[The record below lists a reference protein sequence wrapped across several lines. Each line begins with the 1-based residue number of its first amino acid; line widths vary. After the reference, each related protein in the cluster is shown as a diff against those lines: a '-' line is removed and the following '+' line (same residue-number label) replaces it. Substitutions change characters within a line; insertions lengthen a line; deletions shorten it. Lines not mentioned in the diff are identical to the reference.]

1 MKQTHLP
8 QKQGLYDPQFEH
20 DSCGVGFVCN
30 IKGKRS
36 HAIVKQGLE
45 VLRRLSHRGATGADP
60 KTGDGAGLLIQFP
73 REFFASICAKEKINL
88 PEEGKYASGLVFLPQ
103 AAKERKFCKETF
115 EKIIHTEAQVFLGW
129 RDVPIDNSDI
139 GQSAKDTQPVIEQ
152 VFIGATPVSL
162 RARHWFSGGRSN
174 LKEIASS
181 PAAPRNDTLDN
192 LAFERKLYVIRK
204 QVENIIRASKIKQKT
219 FFYIPSLSSRTFI
232 YKGLLMPHQVENFFL
247 DLSSQEIKS
256 ALAMAHSRYSTNTFP
271 TWDLSQPFRFIAHNG
286 EINTLRGNIN
296 WMRARQ
302 NFLKSELFGRDLK
315 KIFPVIVPDGSDSAA
330 MDNVFELLTLSGRSL
345 THAIS
350 MLIPAAWEQN
360 NLLTREVRAFHQYHT
375 CLIEPWDGPAAIV
388 FTDGVSIG
396 AVLDRN
402 GLRPCRYIVT
412 KDDFVV
418 MASEAGVLDI
428 APSNILHSGRLEPGK
443 TFFIDT
449 QAGCIIEDSQIKKE
463 LAGDKPYARWV
474 KKNILELDKIS
485 AYSVERRADRK
496 NYTLSAKRYPQENIL
511 TLLKAF
517 GYTREDLKTIIKPM
531 AENAQEPVGSMGND
545 TPPAVF
551 SAKPQ
556 LLFSYFKQ
564 LFAQVTNPPI
574 DPIREELVMSLASYL
589 GPEKN
594 ILSDGEDHCHKLL
607 AARPVLS
614 DIELEKIRK
623 INLYTNCSAGKP
635 KCAIG
640 AGVKKRGFKT
650 KTISLLFK
658 MDDKID
664 FSKALKKIFQEA
676 EEAIKKG
683 YTFIILSDRGV
694 NKDYAAIPGLLAA
707 SALHHYLVRN
717 SLRTQISIILES
729 AEPREVHHFA
739 LLFAYGVDCVNP
751 YLVFGALEKMAKEQ
765 EFDLDAKKAKHNYIK
780 AIDKGILKV
789 LSKMGISTLQS
800 YRGAQIFEA
809 VGLSQ
814 SIIDAYFTGTVS
826 RINGASL
833 DTLAKETVMR
843 HKEAFPARPENKNF
857 LASGGLYQWRRDGE
871 FHLWNPDSI
880 AALQDASRNN
890 DAQKYQEFAKLIND
904 QSKNP
909 TTLRSLLK
917 FSATERSANNCGGKN
932 FGGKKIVPIPL
943 DEVEPVE
950 EIIKRF
956 ATGAMSFGS
965 ISRAAH
971 ETIAIAMN
979 RLGGRSNTGEGGEDP
994 ARFIPLPNGDS
1005 ARSAIK
1011 QVASGR
1017 FGVTTNYLVN
1027 ADELQIKI
1035 SQGAKPGEGGQLP
1048 GHKVSA
1054 IIAKT
1059 RYTTPGVTLIS
1070 PPPHHDIY
1078 SIEDLAQLIF
1088 DLKNANP
1095 RARISVKLVSEIGVG
1110 TVAAGVAKGH
1120 ADMILISG
1128 QDGGTGASPLSSVKH
1143 AGLPWELGLSE
1154 THQTLVLNDLRS
1166 RVRLQV
1172 DGQMRTGRDVAI
1184 AALLGAEEFGFSTA
1198 VLVALGCVML
1208 RHCNLNNC
1216 SVGIATQ
1223 DEVLEKRFTGRPEYI
1238 SNYFTFIANELRQIM
1253 SSLGMKKI
1261 EEMVGRVDLL
1271 ELNQRILPWK
1281 AKEVDFSK
1289 ILYRPQGRGLAS
1301 ASQSHKPQ
1309 VPESVITHYC
1319 KKQDHGLDKIL
1330 DLKLIELSQPA
1341 LSEAKN
1347 VEINQKI
1354 ENVNRAAGAML
1365 SGQVCGRFGE
1375 SGLPEDTIKCN
1386 FKGAAGQSFGA
1397 FLVKGITFTL
1407 EGLANDYVGKGISG
1421 GKIIIYPDKQ
1431 ADYKPDENI
1440 IIGNTAFYGAINGEA
1455 YIRGVAG
1462 ERFCIRNSGLNA
1474 VVEGLGD
1481 HGCEYMTGGR
1491 IVVLG
1496 RTGRNFGAGMS
1507 GGIVYCL
1514 DESGDFKKRCNLE
1527 MVALEKIDVPDAE
1540 TIKNLLFNHH
1550 KYTQSPKA
1558 KAILEDFHKYAH
1570 LFIKVMPLEYKRI
1583 LEESKAAKEADLG
1596 DYTDG

>member
-1 MKQTHLP
+1 MKQARLP
-8 QKQGLYDPQFEH
+8 KKQGLYDPRFEH

-30 IKGKRS
+30 IKGKKS
-36 HAIVKQGLE
+36 HDIVKQGLE

-73 REFFASICAKEKINL
+73 HEFFVSICAKEKINL
-88 PEEGKYASGLVFLPQ
+88 PKEGEYASGLVFLPQ
-103 AAKERKFCKETF
+103 DAKERRFCKEAF
-115 EKIIHTEAQVFLGW
+115 EKIINSEGQLFLGW
-129 RDVPIDNSDI
+129 RNVPVDNSDI

-152 VFIGATPVSL
+152 IFIGAAAVSL
-162 RARHWFSGGRSN
+162 RAPKGRSN
-174 LKEIASS
+174 PKEIASS
-181 PAAPRNDTLDN
+181 PAAPGNDNLDN
-192 LAFERKLYVIRK
+192 LAFERKLYVIRR

-219 FFYIPSLSSRTFI
+219 SFYIPSLSGRTFI

-256 ALAMAHSRYSTNTFP
+256 ALAMVHSRYSTNTFP

-302 NFLKSELFGRDLK
+302 NFLKSQLFGQDLK
-315 KIFPVIVPDGSDSAA
+315 KIFPVIVPGGSDSAA
-330 MDNVFELLTLSGRSL
+330 IDNVFELLTLSGRSL
-345 THAIS
+345 TQAIS

-360 NLLTREVRAFHQYHT
+360 NLLTQEVRAFHKYHT
-375 CLIEPWDGPAAIV
+375 CLIEPWDGPAAMV
-388 FTDGVSIG
+388 FTDGISIG

-418 MASEAGVLDI
+418 MASEVGVLDI
-428 APSNILHSGRLEPGK
+428 DPAKILHSGRLEPGK
-443 TFFIDT
+443 AFFIDT
-449 QAGCIIEDSQIKKE
+449 KAGCIIEDSRIKKE
-463 LAGDKPYARWV
+463 LSEDKPYDQWV
-474 KKNILELDKIS
+474 KKNILELDSLKDRGQKT
-485 AYSVERRADRK
+485 EDRGQRRE
-496 NYTLSAKRYPQENIL
+496 TNIL
-511 TLLKAF
+511 TQLKVF
-517 GYTREDLKTIIKPM
+517 GYTREDLKMIIKPM

-545 TPPAVF
+545 TPHAVL
-551 SAKPQ
+551 STRPQ

-607 AARPVLS
+607 VKQPILNDA
-614 DIELEKIRK
+614 ELKKIRK
-623 INLYTNCSAGKP
+623 IRTS
-635 KCAIG
+635 
-640 AGVKKRGFKT
+640 GFRT
-650 KTISLLFK
+650 KTISINFK
-658 MDDKID
+658 ISEKDAFKRTLERIR
-664 FSKALKKIFQEA
+664 KEA
-676 EEAIKKG
+676 EQAISAKGGSLPVRQAGASGGKKG

-694 NKDYAAIPGLLAA
+694 NKDYAAIPSLLAV
-707 SALHHYLVRN
+707 SALHHYLVRR

-729 AEPREVHHFA
+729 AEPREVNHFA

-751 YLVFGALEKMAKEQ
+751 YLVFGALEKMAKEK
-765 EFDLDAKKAKHNYIK
+765 ELNLGAEKAKHNYIK

-809 VGLSQ
+809 VGLNKSV
-814 SIIDAYFTGTVS
+814 IDEYFTGTVS

-833 DTLAKETVMR
+833 GVIVKETILR
-843 HKEAFPARPENKNF
+843 HKEAFAVRSQGENH

-871 FHLWNPDSI
+871 FHLWNPDTI
-880 AALQDASRNN
+880 AALQDAARNN
-890 DAQKYQEFAKLIND
+890 DAKKYQEFASLIND

-917 FSATERSANNCGGKN
+917 F
-932 FGGKKIVPIPL
+932 KIQKSIPL
-943 DEVEPVE
+943 SEVEPVE
-950 EIIKRF
+950 EIVKRF

-965 ISRAAH
+965 ISRATH

-994 ARFIPLPNGDS
+994 ARFVPLPGGDS

-1027 ADELQIKI
+1027 ADEIQIKMA
-1035 SQGAKPGEGGQLP
+1035 QGAKPGEGGQLP

-1095 RARISVKLVSEIGVG
+1095 KARISVKLVSEIGVG

-1128 QDGGTGASPLSSVKH
+1128 QDGGTGASPLSSIKH

-1166 RVRLQV
+1166 RVRLQS

-1184 AALLGAEEFGFSTA
+1184 AAMLGAEEFGFCTA
-1198 VLVALGCVML
+1198 VLIVLGCVML

-1223 DEVLEKRFTGRPEYI
+1223 DEILEKRFTGRPEYI
-1238 SNYFTFIANELRQIM
+1238 INYFTFIADELRQIM
-1253 SSLGMKKI
+1253 SSLGIKKL
-1261 EEMVGRVDLL
+1261 EDMVGRVDLL
-1271 ELNQRILPWK
+1271 ELNQEILPWK
-1281 AKEVDFSK
+1281 AKEIDFSK
-1289 ILYRPQGRGLAS
+1289 ILY
-1301 ASQSHKPQ
+1301 KPQ

-1319 KKQDHGLDKIL
+1319 KKQDHGIDKIL
-1330 DLKLIELSQPA
+1330 DLKLIELSEPA
-1341 LSEAKN
+1341 LAEAKN

-1354 ENVNRAAGAML
+1354 ENVNRATGAML
-1365 SGQVCGRFGE
+1365 SGEVCRRFGE

-1386 FKGAAGQSFGA
+1386 FKGVAGQSFGA
-1397 FLVKGITFTL
+1397 FLAKGITFAL
-1407 EGLANDYVGKGISG
+1407 EGMANDYVGKGISG
-1421 GKIIIYPDKQ
+1421 GKIIIYPDKKV
-1431 ADYKPDENI
+1431 DYKPDENI
-1440 IIGNTAFYGAINGEA
+1440 IIGNTTFYGAINGEA

-1474 VVEGLGD
+1474 VIEGLGD

-1491 IVVLG
+1491 VVVLG
-1496 RTGRNFGAGMS
+1496 KCGRNFGAGMS
-1507 GGIVYCL
+1507 GGIAYCL
-1514 DESGDFKKRCNLE
+1514 DERRDFKKKCNLE
-1527 MVALEKIDVPDAE
+1527 MVALEKINAQDAE
-1540 TIKNLLFNHH
+1540 TIKNLLFNHR
-1550 KYTQSPKA
+1550 KYTQSFKA
-1558 KAILEDFHKYAH
+1558 KEILDDFHKYAN
-1570 LFIKVMPLEYKRI
+1570 LFVKVMPLEYKRI
-1583 LEESKAAKEADLG
+1583 LEEKKAVGKADLG
-1596 DYTDG
+1596 EYTDG